1 MQTSKWPIR
10 ISRFSICTLHFAFT
24 SLLFLA
30 LGVGLFSGCGERF
43 MDHIPRLGIGGRYE
57 EGKAQFMRGRGGN
70 METAVTALD
79 AVVRED
85 PTYKDSLTLLD
96 RAYYNTG
103 NYEVARQILQR
114 ALLVNKDDEIA
125 WMALGLAQLRLGE
138 DDKGI
143 ETLQGAITLLSRV
156 SKSGYRDF
164 KEWDNK
170 ALVRTYISRS
180 AVDVRK
186 GAEAK
191 ASLIRNC
198 ETLLSRMDDE
208 ENYQK
213 QTKDFYRRDPGSR

>member
-1 MQTSKWPIR
+1 M
-10 ISRFSICTLHFAFT
+10 
-24 SLLFLA
+24 
-30 LGVGLFSGCGERF
+30 ERA
-43 MDHIPRLGIGGRYE
+43 I
-57 EGKAQFMRGRGGN
+57 
-70 METAVTALD
+70 VALD

-85 PTYKDSLTLLD
+85 PTYKDSLTLLG

-103 NYEVARQILQR
+103 NYEVAKQILQR

-143 ETLQGAITLLSRV
+143 ETLQGAITLISKV

-164 KEWDNK
+164 NEWDSK
-170 ALVRTYISRS
+170 SLVRTYISRS

-186 GAEAK
+186 GTEAK

-213 QTKDFYRRDPGSR
+213 QTKDFNRRYPSSR

>member
-1 MQTSKWPIR
+1 MKELGGKAAVPG
-10 ISRFSICTLHFAFT
+10 F
-24 SLLFLA
+24 FLA
-30 LGVGLFSGCGERF
+30 LSIGLFPGARDVSWTMFQVWEGDVTKGQAQVREAGAVIGYGC
-43 MDHIPRLGIGGRYE
+43 
-57 EGKAQFMRGRGGN
+57 A
-70 METAVTALD
+70 ALD
-79 AVVRED
+79 AVVRV
-85 PTYKDSLTLLD
+85 KNQLQGSLTLLG

-143 ETLQGAITLLSRV
+143 ETLQGAITLISKV

-164 KEWDNK
+164 NEWDSK

-186 GAEAK
+186 GTEAK
-191 ASLIRNC
+191 ASIRDAN
-198 ETLLSRMDDE
+198 SAFRMDEE

-213 QTKDFYRRDPGSR
+213 QLKRQSQIWR

>member
-1 MQTSKWPIR
+1 VLRQIGGKGVALIG
-10 ISRFSICTLHFAFT
+10 F
-24 SLLFLA
+24 LFLTLA
-30 LGVGLFSGCGERF
+30 VGLFSGCGESF
-43 MDHIPRLGIGGRYE
+43 MDHVPRLGIGGRYN
-57 EGKAQFMRGRGGN
+57 EGREQFLRGRGGN
-70 METAVTALD
+70 MERAIVALD

-85 PTYKDSLTLLD
+85 PTYKDSLTLLG

-125 WMALGLAQLRLGE
+125 WLALGMTQLRLGE
-138 DDKGI
+138 DEKGVA
-143 ETLQGAITLLSRV
+143 TLQGAITLISKV

-164 KEWDNK
+164 NEWDNK
-170 ALVRTYISRS
+170 ALVRTYISRT

-198 ETLLSRMDDE
+198 ETLLARIDDE

-213 QTKDFYRRDPGSR
+213 QTKDFFRRYPQSR

>member
-1 MQTSKWPIR
+1 MVRQASGKGV
-10 ISRFSICTLHFAFT
+10 HFAFIG
-24 SLLFLA
+24 LLFLA
-30 LGVGLFSGCGERF
+30 LGAGLVSGCGERL
-43 MDHIPRLGIGGRYE
+43 MDHIPRIGIGGRYN
-57 EGKAQFMRGRGGN
+57 EGREQFLRGRGGN
-70 METAVTALD
+70 METAIVALD

-85 PTYKDSLTLLD
+85 PTYKDSLTLLG

-114 ALLVNKDDEIA
+114 ALLVKKDDEIA

-138 DDKGI
+138 DEKGI
-143 ETLQGAITLLSRV
+143 ETLQGAITLLSKV

-164 KEWDNK
+164 NEWDNK

-186 GAEAK
+186 GTEAK

-198 ETLLSRMDDE
+198 ETLLARMDDE

-213 QTKDFYRRDPGSR
+213 QTKDFLGRYPAR